1 MKLDDSKFIQIVDA
15 TPLVSVDLIIK
26 NAEGAVLLG
35 KRVNRPAAG
44 YWFVP
49 GGRIRKNELLRNAIQ
64 RVADFELGLSPAT
77 ENLRFLGVYEHFYG
91 DNYLGHEGIGTH
103 YVVLAYE
110 YLLQD
115 SRPLKK
121 DDQHSEL
128 RWWKVDDLLNCS
140 DVHKNTKAYFNQV

>member
-1 MKLDDSKFIQIVDA
+1 MKLDDSKFIQIVDSA
-15 TPLVSVDLIIK
+15 PLVSIDLVIR
-26 NAEGAVLLG
+26 NAEGAILLG

-49 GGRIRKNELLRNAIQ
+49 GGRVRKNELVLSAVR
-64 RVADFELGLSPAT
+64 RVAESELGLRLVM
-77 ENLRFLGVYEHFYG
+77 EEVRFMGVYEHFYD
-91 DNYLGHEGIGTH
+91 DNYLGREGVGTH

-115 SRPLKK
+115 SKPLRK

-128 RWWKVDDLLNCS
+128 RWWKVNDLLNCS
-140 DVHKNTKAYFNQV
+140 DVHKNTKAYFKQI